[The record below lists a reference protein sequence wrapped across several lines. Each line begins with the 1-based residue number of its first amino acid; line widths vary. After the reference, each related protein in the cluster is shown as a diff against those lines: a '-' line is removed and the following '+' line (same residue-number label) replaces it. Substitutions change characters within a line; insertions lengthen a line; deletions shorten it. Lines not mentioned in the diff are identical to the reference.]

1 MRLSRLATLVIATA
15 AFSACGKDTV
25 TDPGL
30 PPLAGVRF
38 INGLADSS
46 GVDVRMIDQVN
57 FSLQAIQNFTFR
69 QGTEHQPVEAK
80 ARQIRVFPNSNNPVI
95 TSAFMVDTTI
105 TFAANSRYTLLLTR
119 ETPTHVHFIVIND
132 DAPAPAAGQIAIRT
146 VNASTGAIDA
156 YVVDTTTTPISGAPT
171 AANLAAFAASGWAGR
186 AAARAALTVTP
197 AGSAVVSATRAGP
210 PSTNAATPPGE
221 LPIAG
226 VYSAG
231 TALSAFYFP
240 RSVAGTSAPQTTT
253 APNNYTIPGIVWFVD
268 RNPAQQ

>member
-57 FSLQAIQNFTFR
+57 FSFEAIQNFAFR
-69 QGTEHQPVEAK
+69 QGSEHQPIEAK
-80 ARQIRVFPNSNNPVI
+80 ARQIRVFPNSNNPAI

-105 TFAANSRYTLLLTR
+105 SFNANSRYTLLLTR
-119 ETPTHVHFIVIND
+119 ETPTHVHLIVIND
-132 DAPAPAAGQIAIRT
+132 DAPAVAAGQIALRA

-156 YVVDTTTTPISGAPT
+156 YVVTTFAPT
-171 AANLAAFAASGWAGR
+171 DPVTPPASAANLAAFTTSGYLSRATGNAAVR
-186 AAARAALTVTP
+186 VTS
-197 AGSAVVSATRAGP
+197 AGSATVNASAAGP
-210 PSTNAATPPGE
+210 TAAAPLAGQ
-221 LPIAG
+221 LPAAA
-226 VYSAG
+226 VNSAG
-231 TALSAFYFP
+231 TAFSVYYFP
-240 RSVAGTSAPQTTT
+240 RSVAGTSAPQT
-253 APNNYTIPGIVWFVD
+253 AAFNVPAIVWFVD
-268 RNPAQQ
+268 RVPTS

>member
-15 AFSACGKDTV
+15 AISACGKDNV

-46 GVDVRMIDQVN
+46 NVDARMIDQVQ
-57 FSLQAIQNFTFR
+57 FSFQNIQNYQFR
-69 QGTEHQPVEAK
+69 QGSEHQPVEAK
-80 ARQIRVFPNSNNPVI
+80 ARQIRVFPNSNDPAI

-105 TFAANSRYTLLLTR
+105 TFAAGSRYTLLLTR

-132 DAPAPAAGQIAIRT
+132 DVPAPAAGQIAIRA

-156 YVVDTTTTPISGAPT
+156 YVVDTTTTPIAGAPT
-171 AANLAAFAASGWAGR
+171 AANIASFAASGYTSRG
-186 AAARAALTVTP
+186 AARAALTVTP
-197 AGSAVVSATRAGP
+197 AGSAAVSATKAGP
-210 PSTNAATPPGE
+210 PSTNTPAPPGE

-231 TALSAFYFP
+231 TAFSVYYFP
-240 RSVAGTSAPQTTT
+240 RSVAGTSAPQTAAFTVP
-253 APNNYTIPGIVWFVD
+253 AIVWFVD
-268 RNPAQQ
+268 RNPAQ

>member
-1 MRLSRLATLVIATA
+1 MRLSRLATLVIAVA
-15 AFSACGKDTV
+15 AAGACGSDNIT
-25 TDPGL
+25 TPGV

-46 GVDVRMIDQVN
+46 AVDVRMIDQVEW
-57 FSLQAIQNFTFR
+57 SLNGVQNIAFR
-69 QGTEHQPVEAK
+69 SGTEHQPVEAK

-95 TSAFMVDTTI
+95 TSAFMVDTSI

-119 ETPTHVHFIVIND
+119 ETATHVHLIVIND
-132 DAPAPAAGQIAIRT
+132 DAPAPATGQVAIRA

-156 YVVDTTTTPISGAPT
+156 YVVDTTTTPISGAPA
-171 AANLAAFAASGWAGR
+171 AANLAAFAASGWVGR

-197 AGSAVVSATRAGP
+197 AGSATVSATRAGP
-210 PSTNAATPPGE
+210 PSTNAPTPAGE
-221 LPIAG
+221 NPIAG

-253 APNNYTIPGIVWFVD
+253 PAPSFLAPAIVWFVD

>member
-25 TDPGL
+25 TNPTL

-57 FSLQAIQNFTFR
+57 FSFQAIQNFTFR
-69 QGTEHQPVEAK
+69 QGSEHQPIEAK
-80 ARQIRVFPNSNNPVI
+80 ARQIRVFPNSNIPAI

-105 TFAANSRYTLLLTR
+105 TFNPNSRYTLLLTR

-132 DAPAPAAGQIAIRT
+132 DAPAAAAGQIALRA

-156 YVVDTTTTPISGAPT
+156 YVVTAPTDPATPPAT
-171 AANLAAFAASGWAGR
+171 AANLAAFTTSGYLSRATGNAAVR
-186 AAARAALTVTP
+186 VTT
-197 AGSAVVSATRAGP
+197 AGSATVNASAAGP
-210 PSTNAATPPGE
+210 TAAAPLAGQ
-221 LPIAG
+221 LPAAA
-226 VYSAG
+226 VNSDG
-231 TALSAFYFP
+231 TAFSVYYFP
-240 RSVAGTSAPQTTT
+240 RSVAGTSAPQT
-253 APNNYTIPGIVWFVD
+253 AAFAVPAVVWFVD
-268 RNPAQQ
+268 RVPTPAP